1 MRRRLAASALL
12 LALLLLLSGARLPA
26 TTAFFPVD
34 ELRPGMTGVGRTVFD
49 GATPEEFGV
58 RILGVLRNVVGPQ
71 RNLILARLEGGP
83 LASTGV
89 IQGMSGSPVF
99 VEGRLVGAV
108 AYSVGAFSKEPI
120 AGITPIAE
128 MVETTQA
135 AARRPAL
142 QRASLEFPLT
152 TERLASALRAAGD
165 RLRPFADRP
174 GDVVARGLPWLEGA
188 RLGTL
193 LQPIATPLV
202 MSGFTPAATALLA
215 PAFEAAGFAPAPGGP
230 DDAGPGAASDR
241 RPLAPGDAVGVRLL
255 SGDLELGATGTVTW
269 VDGDRVYAF
278 GHQFLNLG
286 PTAFPMTRARIYS
299 LVPSLMTSFKIAA
312 LGEVIGTF
320 EQDRATALAGALGA
334 PPRLVPIRIELTSE
348 RGLRK
353 TFNFSVVDDQ
363 LFTPLL
369 TYAVVFN
376 TLASYE
382 RQFGVATFSV
392 RGRARVKDRAD
403 VVFEDLFTGEN
414 PIAGVATAVAGPLT
428 YLLSNDLGPVEVTG
442 LDLAISSAEEPRVAT
457 IERVWLD
464 EVRPRAGRSV
474 PLKILLRSYRGEAQ
488 VREVPIE
495 IPANVSGTVSI
506 LVADGSALAQWEQ
519 RELRRVARPETIDQ
533 MIRRLNESRRN
544 NRIYVRLFSSHP
556 GAVVEGE
563 TLSALPQSVLAVL
576 EAERNGGSFVPLR
589 HAVVGEW
596 DIPTEHAVNGSR
608 LLTVRL
614 EPRTSDR

>member
-1 MRRRLAASALL
+1 MRRRLAATVLL
-12 LALLLLLSGARLPA
+12 VALLLLCRVSLPA
-26 TTAFFPVD
+26 RSVFLPVD
-34 ELRPGMTGVGRTVFD
+34 EVRPGMIGVGRTVFD
-49 GATPEEFGV
+49 GATPEDFTV

-99 VEGRLVGAV
+99 IDGRLVGAV

-120 AGITPIAE
+120 AGITPIGE
-128 MVETTQA
+128 MLETTQV
-135 AARRPAL
+135 AARQPVMR
-142 QRASLEFPLT
+142 RASLEFPLT
-152 TERLASALRAAGD
+152 AERLASALRAAGE

-174 GDVVARGLPWLEGA
+174 GDVVARGLPLLDAA

-193 LQPIATPLV
+193 LHPIATPLV
-202 MSGFTPAATALLA
+202 MSGFAPEATALLA
-215 PAFEAAGFAPAPGGP
+215 PAFEAAGFAPAPGGS
-230 DDAGPGAASDR
+230 DATSAGESD

-286 PTAFPMTRARIYS
+286 PTAFPMTRARVYS

-312 LGEVIGTF
+312 LGEAIGTF
-320 EQDRATALAGALGA
+320 QQDRATALAGALGA
-334 PPRLVPIRIELTSE
+334 PPRLVPITIELTSE

-353 TFNFSVVDDQ
+353 TFSFAVVDDQ

-392 RGRARVKDRAD
+392 RGRARIAGRGD

-414 PIAGVATAVAGPLT
+414 PIAGVATSVAGPLM
-428 YLLSNDLGPVEVTG
+428 YLLSNDLGPVEIAG

-464 EVRPRAGRSV
+464 EVRPRAGRAV
-474 PLKILLRSYRGEAQ
+474 PLKILLRTYRGEAQ

-506 LVADGSALAQWEQ
+506 LVADGAALAQWEQ
-519 RELRRVARPETIDQ
+519 RELRRVAQPETIDQ

-544 NRIYVRLFSSHP
+544 NRIYVRLLSSHP

-563 TLSALPQSVLAVL
+563 TLSALPPSVLAVL

-596 DIPTEHAVNGSR
+596 DLPTEHAVSGSR

-614 EPRTSDR
+614 EPGPTAR